1 MEPVRVLHVVAYM
14 GRGGLETMLM
24 NYYRKIDRSKIQFDF
39 LVHRDFEADYNKEIR
54 DLGGR
59 IYKLPRLNPL
69 SKTYLKEL
77 DRFFKEHKEYK
88 IVHSHLDCMAGIP
101 LRYAKRNGV
110 PIRIAHAHSSN
121 QTKDK
126 KYLLKLIYKRN
137 IRKNATDLF
146 ACAHDAGRWMFGC
159 DRFHVMNNA
168 IDAVAYA
175 VNMKTAAEIR
185 KELEIS
191 GDAFVVGHVGRFAPP
206 KNHKFI
212 VRIFAEV
219 VKVKPDAFLLFV
231 GDGDLRKETEELT
244 VDLGIRN
251 RVIFAGMR
259 TDVNR
264 VLQAMDVF
272 LFPSTY
278 EGLPLSI
285 IEAQAAG
292 IPCLISDKVPIE
304 CRKTDLVRQLSL
316 QESPDIWKD
325 AVIAA
330 GEMLKRDT
338 SGEIMKAGF
347 DIASNAKWLEDFYLN
362 KYDEIEKD
370 SRGSKKWLD

>member
-1 MEPVRVLHVVAYM
+1 MEPVRVLHVVTYM

-24 NYYRKIDRSKIQFDF
+24 NYYRKADRNKIQFDF
-39 LVHRDFEADYNKEIR
+39 LVHRNFEADYDQEIR
-54 DLGGR
+54 NLGGR
-59 IYKLPRLNPL
+59 IYKLPRLNPF

-77 DRFFKEHKEYK
+77 NSFFIEHKEYK

-101 LRYAKRNGV
+101 LKYAKRNGV

-146 ACAHDAGRWMFGC
+146 ACAYDAGRWMFGC

-168 IDAVAYA
+168 IDAGAYA
-175 VNMKTAAEIR
+175 VNAKTAAEVR
-185 KELEIS
+185 QELGVP

-219 VKVKPDAFLLFV
+219 AKVKPDAFLLFV

-316 QESPDIWKD
+316 QESPDVWKD

-330 GEMLKRDT
+330 REMLKRDT
-338 SGEIMKAGF
+338 SGEIIKAGF
-347 DIASNAKWLEDFYLN
+347 DIASNTKWLESFYLN
-362 KYDEIEKD
+362 KYDKIEQD
-370 SRGSKKWLD
+370 SRGSKEWLD

>member
-1 MEPVRVLHVVAYM
+1 MEPVRVLHVVTYM

-39 LVHRDFEADYNKEIR
+39 LVHRDFEADYDQEIR

-59 IYKLPRLNPL
+59 IYKLPQLNPL
-69 SKTYLKEL
+69 SKTYLKQL
-77 DRFFKEHKEYK
+77 DRFFKKHKEYK

-101 LRYAKRNGV
+101 LKYAKRNGV

-168 IDAVAYA
+168 IDTEAYA
-175 VNMKTAAEIR
+175 ANAKTAAEIR

-338 SGEIMKAGF
+338 SGEIIKAGF
-347 DIASNAKWLEDFYLN
+347 DIASNAKWLEDFYFN
-362 KYDEIEKD
+362 KYDEIEKV
-370 SRGSKKWLD
+370 SRGNKEWLD